1 MFVLPGVLSSL
12 FIVGIGLLFSA
23 TLASAQDGP
32 YVIGTD
38 GDPACP
44 AGSDRIIDMNECEA
58 AAAAPNVAAIYTA
71 GFVGNSNWGNG
82 AVPGCHGY
90 QGAGNAVYFNAD
102 LESTGSEIDYTHV
115 NEAPICKRIPV
126 STAGG

>member
-1 MFVLPGVLSSL
+1 MFVLPGVLSPL

-23 TLASAQDGP
+23 TLASAQDDS

-44 AGSDRIIDMNECEA
+44 AGSDRIIDATECEA
-58 AAAAPNVAAIYTA
+58 AAAAPNVAAIYTDGFA
-71 GFVGNSNWGNG
+71 GSTYFGNST
-82 AVPGCHGY
+82 PRGCLGY
-90 QGAGNAVYFNAD
+90 QGLGNAVYFNAH
-102 LESTGSEIDYTHV
+102 LESTGSEISD
-115 NEAPICKRIPV
+115 NDAPICKRIPV

>member
-12 FIVGIGLLFSA
+12 FLIGIGLLFSA

-38 GDPACP
+38 GDQACP
-44 AGSDRIIDMNECEA
+44 VGSEPILDEEECRV
-58 AAAAPNVAAIYTA
+58 AAAAPNVVAIYTY
-71 GFVGNSNWGNG
+71 GFVESSNCGNRSP
-82 AVPGCHGY
+82 PGCHGFLFDI
-90 QGAGNAVYFNAD
+90 YFNTD
-102 LESTGSEIDYTHV
+102 LESTGSGTPF
-115 NEAPICKRIPV
+115 NETPICKRIPV

>member
-58 AAAAPNVAAIYTA
+58 AAAAPNVAAIYIY
-71 GFVGNSNWGNG
+71 GFAGNSNSWGNG

-90 QGAGNAVYFNAD
+90 QGMGNAVYFNAD
-102 LESTGSEIDYTHV
+102 LESTGSEIEDSDT
-115 NEAPICKRIPV
+115 PICKRIPV